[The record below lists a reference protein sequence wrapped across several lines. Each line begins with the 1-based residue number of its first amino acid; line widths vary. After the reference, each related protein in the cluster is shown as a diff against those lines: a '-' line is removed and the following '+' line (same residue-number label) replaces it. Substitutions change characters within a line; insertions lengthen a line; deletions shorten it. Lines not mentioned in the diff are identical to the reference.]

1 MITNQNI
8 GAVEKKVERHLQEAK
23 DLARKRD
30 QAYIHGK
37 ETVGYEVEIRRQLE
51 QAARVLQEG
60 SKGADAPLYLGGRDS
75 SAHVSILDQ

>member
-8 GAVEKKVERHLQEAK
+8 SAAEQKVEQHLQEAY

-30 QAYIHGK
+30 QAYIHKK
-37 ETVGYEVEIRRQLE
+37 ETAGYEIEIRRELE
-51 QAARVLQEG
+51 QAARVLQEA

-75 SAHVSILDQ
+75 SPHVSILDQ